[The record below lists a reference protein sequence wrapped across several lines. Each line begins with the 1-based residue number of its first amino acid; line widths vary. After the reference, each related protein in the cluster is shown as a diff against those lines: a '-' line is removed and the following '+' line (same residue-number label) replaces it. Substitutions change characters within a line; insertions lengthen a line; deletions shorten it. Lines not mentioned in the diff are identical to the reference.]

1 MYPPIKPFNSFFLK
15 TEDKLHSIYVEECGN
30 KNGIPIIF
38 LHGGPGGSIDSKNR
52 RYFNPK
58 KYRIILFDQ
67 RGSGKSKP
75 KGSLKKNTTNGL
87 IDDMEKIR
95 NILQIKKWILFGGSW
110 GSTLALIYAI
120 RNNSKV
126 LAMVLR
132 GVFLGNKDEAYW
144 AFHYSS
150 KYFYP
155 EIIDAIENKLKEKNK
170 KIFLKLGKMLE
181 SKKKN
186 IKTISSIIW
195 EKYERTLSVLN
206 PGKIN
211 LNKIKRIKKKK
222 LPNSPFLEWHYTK
235 NNFFLKKNEIMSNI
249 KIIKNIPT
257 IIIQGRYDLICPP
270 KSAFLLA
277 KNMSECVLKIIE
289 NSGHSA
295 SEPNIKFNI
304 LKAIDEIFYKIR
316 KKAKY

>member
-1 MYPPIKPFNSFFLK
+1 MYPPIKPFKSFFLK

-30 KNGIPIIF
+30 KNGVPIVY

-75 KGSLKKNTTNGL
+75 KGSIVKNTTKDL
-87 IDDMEKIR
+87 VADMEKIR
-95 NILQIKKWILFGGSW
+95 NILKIRKWIIVGGSW

-120 RNNSKV
+120 KNNSKV
-126 LAMVLR
+126 LGMVLR
-132 GVFLGNKDEAYW
+132 GVFLGTKDEAHW

-155 EIIDAIENKLKEKNK
+155 EIIDAIENKLKERNK
-170 KIFLKLGKMLE
+170 KIFLKLGTMLE
-181 SKKKN
+181 SKKIN
-186 IKTISSIIW
+186 IRSISSIIW

-211 LNKIKRIKKKK
+211 LNKIKKIKNKKR

-235 NNFFLKKNEIMSNI
+235 NNFFLKKNEIMSGINKI
-249 KIIKNIPT
+249 KKIPT

-270 KSAFLLA
+270 KSAFFLA
-277 KNMSECVLKIIE
+277 KNMSNCELKIIE

-295 SEPNIKFNI
+295 SEPEIKYNI
-304 LKAIDEIFYKIR
+304 LKAIDKIYYKVS
-316 KKAKY
+316 KKK